1 MRTTHW
7 ITAGVALLAMLGS
20 VSCERGETEGAMPAH
35 EEEDAGAMQGNR
47 IAVPAVVRRNLGIE
61 FVRLERRRVQET
73 LRLPGRVEL
82 LPSAQRVYRS
92 PVPGRIELAVT
103 QFERVEPGDVLYHI
117 ESPAWVSLQH
127 RVVESRLAKQRA
139 ERRIESFVPLIE
151 AHQAHEARLKES
163 VTLWEKRVAQLES
176 VREAGGGRQSDL
188 SSAQA
193 ALVAARAELS
203 ETLEQEAE
211 LAFQQSEAK
220 TDLEQAKSRIE
231 LLFDE
236 ASLLTG
242 FTHEELTQDTD
253 GGVPRWRALR
263 RLSVHAVQAGVVD
276 DLAATNGSWVEQNAR
291 VMSVIDPE
299 QVRVHAEALQGDL
312 HELQDDLPVSIVPTG
327 AQPPGSALHGT
338 LAIGPTGNASDRT
351 IELYVTPESS
361 ATWARPGAVVELEI
375 ELSQSSAPE
384 LAVPES
390 AVQRDGLT
398 PILFRRDPNDP
409 DTVIRLEADLGK
421 SDGRWVEVLSGVRE
435 GDEIVLDGGF
445 QLMLATSGTAQKGG
459 HFHADG
465 TFHEEDH

>member
-7 ITAGVALLAMLGS
+7 FSAGVVLLALFGG
-20 VSCERGETEGAMPAH
+20 VSCDRDATDRETPAH

-61 FVRLERRRVQET
+61 FVQVERRRVQET

-82 LPSAQRVYRS
+82 LPSAERAYRS
-92 PVPGRIELAVT
+92 PVPGRIELEVT

-117 ESPAWVSLQH
+117 ESPAWVALQH
-127 RVVESRLAKQRA
+127 RLVDSGLAEQRA

-151 AHQAHEARLKES
+151 AHQAHEARLEES
-163 VTLWEKRVAQLES
+163 VELWEERVAQLES
-176 VREAGGGRQSDL
+176 VREAGGGRQGDL

-193 ALVAARAELS
+193 ALVTARAELS

-211 LAFQQSEAK
+211 LAFQQSEAE
-220 TDLEQAKSRIE
+220 TDLEEARSRIE

-236 ASLLTG
+236 ASLMSGL
-242 FTHEELTQDTD
+242 THEELKEDTD
-253 GGVPRWRALR
+253 HGLPRWRTLH
-263 RLSVHAVQAGVVD
+263 RLSVRAVQTGIVH
-276 DLAATNGSWVEQNAR
+276 DLDATTGSWVEQNAP

-299 QVRVHAEALQGDL
+299 HVRVHAEALQGDL
-312 HELQDDLPVSIVPTG
+312 PELHDGLPVSIVPTG
-327 AQPPGSALHGT
+327 AQAPGPAIRGT

-375 ELSQSSAPE
+375 ELSQDSAPE

-409 DTVIRLEADLGK
+409 DTVLRLEADLGE